1 MLLLLLSCFSYLN
14 DVQVLNVESLS
25 WETPTPL
32 PLFIAPRSLH
42 TVVHLQNELWCYGG
56 RNSAV
61 TSLADWN
68 MLHLAEAAPLGPD
81 GKPIAPA
88 VKKVAK
94 PAAATPSAAVAAA
107 AAAATPS
114 ASSPAAPASAPSQ
127 SAAPDVTS
135 EFISQHSAGSGDILA
150 QFLR

>member
-1 MLLLLLSCFSYLN
+1 
-14 DVQVLNVESLS
+14 VESLS

-94 PAAATPSAAVAAA
+94 PAAAPAAAVAAA
-107 AAAATPS
+107 TAAATPA
-114 ASSPAAPASAPSQ
+114 ASSSAAPSSAPSP